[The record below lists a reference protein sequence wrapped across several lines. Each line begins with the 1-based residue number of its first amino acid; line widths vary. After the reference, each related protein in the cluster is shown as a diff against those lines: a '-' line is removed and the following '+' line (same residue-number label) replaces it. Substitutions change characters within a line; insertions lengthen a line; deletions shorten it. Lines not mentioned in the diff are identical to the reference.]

1 MIANVSILKNITIL
15 YAEDEAALREI
26 TLNIL
31 KGFTKKQF
39 VAENG
44 SQGLELFKQYESEI
58 DLIITDVNMPIMNG
72 LEMIR
77 EIKKINPNIPII
89 VATAFSN
96 TEYLLEAIDIGVDK
110 YVLKPIDMKKLLQLM
125 SQSLLYHEL
134 KDLYMDNLTHLPNRN
149 RLKKDLEVDV
159 PALMAMIN
167 IDKFSTINDLF
178 GESNGDKVLTEFS
191 DALKKYFVHDE
202 YTLYRIE
209 ADKFLVVAK
218 NANRNVEEV
227 YNLCKK
233 FEEYIEEDPVCIDE
247 HEIDLNITI
256 GIAQSN
262 DNNDAFKYAQRV
274 IAYARRKFEPVLIY
288 NDDFNIQE
296 SFEENIK
303 WIKKI
308 RNGVKNGNFKGYFQP
323 IVGTQTKE
331 VYKYEALIRYIEEDG
346 TVVSPFFFLDIAKKA
361 KLYPNIIKIM
371 IKEAFNLIRNKHKRV
386 AVNISFEDISSE
398 TTMRYIYQVI
408 EENKDIANLLEFEI
422 LESEEISDFSE
433 VYKFL
438 DKAKEYN
445 CKVGVDDFG
454 AGYSNFNML
463 VNLDISFVKID
474 GSLIKEIDSSENQ
487 RIIVKTITE
496 FAKKFGFK
504 TVAEFVSSED
514 IYDIIKEIGVDYSQ
528 GYYFDA
534 PLSYDE
540 IK

>member
-1 MIANVSILKNITIL
+1 MISNVSILKNITIL

-31 KGFTKKQF
+31 KGFTKKQL

-44 SQGLELFKQYESEI
+44 AEGLELFKQNESEI
-58 DLIITDVNMPIMNG
+58 DIIITDVNMPIMNG

-134 KDLYMDNLTHLPNRN
+134 KDLYVDNLTHLPNRN
-149 RLKKDLEVDV
+149 RLKKDLEDNNQG
-159 PALMAMIN
+159 LMAMIN

-178 GESNGDKVLTEFS
+178 GESNGDKVLLEFS
-191 DALKKYFVHDE
+191 DALRKYFSSDDFK
-202 YTLYRIE
+202 LYRIE
-209 ADKFLVVAK
+209 ADKFLII
-218 NANRNVEEV
+218 ANDYEKDVQEF
-227 YNLCKK
+227 YDLCKK
-233 FEEYIEEDPVCIDE
+233 FEIYIEQMPVYIDE

-256 GIAQSN
+256 GIAKSAN
-262 DNNDAFKYAQRV
+262 ANAYKYVQRV
-274 IAYARRKFEPVLIY
+274 ISYARKKFEPILIY
-288 NDDFNIQE
+288 DDSFNIQE

-308 RNGVKNGNFKGYFQP
+308 KTGVKNDNFKGYFQP
-323 IVGTQTKE
+323 IVNTQTKE

-346 TVVSPFFFLDIAKKA
+346 TVVSPFKFLDIAKKA

-371 IKEAFNLIRNKHKRV
+371 INEAFNLITKKNKRV
-386 AVNISFEDISSE
+386 AVNISFEDIASE
-398 TTMRYIYQVI
+398 NTMSYIYSTI
-408 EENKDIANLLEFEI
+408 EKHKEFANLLEFEI

-433 VYKFL
+433 VFKFI
-438 DKAKEYN
+438 ERVGNYG

-463 VNLDISFVKID
+463 VNLNISFVKID
-474 GSLIKEIDSSENQ
+474 GSLIKNIDSSKNQ
-487 RIIVKTITE
+487 KIIVKTIDE
-496 FAKKFGFK
+496 FAKKFGFS

-514 IYDIIKEIGVDYSQ
+514 IYNQIKEIGVDYCQ
-528 GYYFDA
+528 GYYFNA

-540 IK
+540 ID

>member
-39 VAENG
+39 VAQNG
-44 SQGLELFKQYESEI
+44 AEGLELFTQNESEI

-77 EIKKINPNIPII
+77 EIKKLNPNIPII

-134 KDLYMDNLTHLPNRN
+134 KDLYVDNLTRLPNRN
-149 RLKKDLEVDV
+149 RLKKDLENNNEG
-159 PALMAMIN
+159 LMAMIN

-178 GESNGDKVLTEFS
+178 GETNGDKILVKFADSLKNFFGSDEFI
-191 DALKKYFVHDE
+191 
-202 YTLYRIE
+202 LYRIE

-218 NANRNVEEV
+218 D
-227 YNLCKK
+227 YNKDIQELYDLCKK
-233 FEEYIEEDPVCIDE
+233 FEDYIEEDPVYIDE

-256 GIAQSN
+256 GLAKNQSN
-262 DNNDAFKYAQRV
+262 NAYKYVQRV
-274 IAYARRKFEPVLIY
+274 ISYARRKFEPILIY

-308 RNGVKNGNFKGYFQP
+308 KNGVKNNNFKAYYQP
-323 IVGTQTKE
+323 IVDTKTKE
-331 VYKYEALIRYIEEDG
+331 VYKYEALIRYIEDDG
-346 TVVSPFFFLDIAKKA
+346 TIISPFAFLTIAKKA

-371 IKEAFNLIRNKHKRV
+371 IKEAFDLIKNKNKRV
-386 AVNISFEDISSE
+386 AVNISFEDIASE
-398 TTMRYIYQVI
+398 TTMKYIYKVL
-408 EENKDIANLLEFEI
+408 EENKDFTHLLEFEI

-433 VYKFL
+433 VFKFIKRL
-438 DKAKEYN
+438 KEYN
-445 CKVGVDDFG
+445 SKIGVDDFG

-463 VNLDISFVKID
+463 VNLDISYVKID

-487 RIIVKTITE
+487 KIIVKTITE
-496 FAKKFGFK
+496 FTKKFGFK
-504 TVAEFVSSED
+504 TVAEFVSNEN
-514 IYDIIKEIGVDYSQ
+514 IYNQVKEIGVDYCQ

-540 IK
+540 IE

>member
-1 MIANVSILKNITIL
+1 MISNVSILKNITIL
-15 YAEDEAALREI
+15 YAEDEVALREI

-31 KGFTKKQF
+31 KGFTKKQYI
-39 VAENG
+39 AEDG
-44 SQGLELFKQYESEI
+44 AQGLKLFKDHEDEI

-77 EIKKINPNIPII
+77 EIKRLNPNIPII

-134 KDLYMDNLTHLPNRN
+134 KDLYVDSLTRLPNRN
-149 RLKKDLEVDV
+149 RLKKDLETSQKDI
-159 PALMAMIN
+159 MAMIN

-178 GESNGDKVLTEFS
+178 GEYNGDRVLLKFS
-191 DALKKYFVHDE
+191 ETLKKYFNSSE
-202 YTLYRIE
+202 YDIYRIE
-209 ADKFLVVAK
+209 ADKFLVVSKTYDKDVQEIYDICK
-218 NANRNVEEV
+218 N
-227 YNLCKK
+227 
-233 FEEYIEEDPVCIDE
+233 FEDYIEKDPIYLDE

-256 GIAQSN
+256 GIAKDEEGN
-262 DNNDAFKYAQRV
+262 AYKHVQRV
-274 IAYARRKFEPVLIY
+274 ISYARRKFEPILIY
-288 NDDFNIQE
+288 NESFNIQE

-308 RNGVKNGNFKGYFQP
+308 KNGVKNGNFKGYFQP
-323 IVGTQTKE
+323 IVDTKTKE

-346 TVVSPFFFLDIAKKA
+346 TVVSPYTFLGIAKKA

-371 IKEAFNLIRNKHKRV
+371 IKEAFHLIKTKNKRV
-386 AVNISFEDISSE
+386 AVNISFEDIASV
-398 TTMRYIYQVI
+398 TTMFYVYDVI
-408 EENKDIANLLEFEI
+408 AQNKQYADNLEFEI

-433 VYKFL
+433 VFKFIHNVRR
-438 DKAKEYN
+438 YG
-445 CKVGVDDFG
+445 CRVGVDDFG

-463 VNLDISFVKID
+463 VNLDISYVKID
-474 GSLIKEIDSSENQ
+474 SSLIKNIDQSDNQ
-487 RIIVKTITE
+487 KIIVKTIDE

-504 TVAEFVSSED
+504 TVAEFVSKEE
-514 IYDIIKEIGVDYSQ
+514 IYEIVKDIGVDYCQ

-534 PLSYDE
+534 PLSYDK

>member
-1 MIANVSILKNITIL
+1 MISNVSILKNITIL

-44 SQGLELFKQYESEI
+44 AEGLELFKQNESEI

-77 EIKKINPNIPII
+77 EIKRLNPNIPII

-134 KDLYMDNLTHLPNRN
+134 KDLYIDQLTRLPNRN
-149 RLKKDLEVDV
+149 KLKKDLEYTKEG
-159 PALMAMIN
+159 LMAMIN

-178 GESNGDKVLTEFS
+178 GESNGDRVLLEFS
-191 DALKKYFVHDE
+191 DTLKKYFIKE
-202 YTLYRIE
+202 EFTLYRIE
-209 ADKFLVVAK
+209 ADKFLAVARDYHK
-218 NANRNVEEV
+218 EV
-227 YNLCKK
+227 QDLYDLCKK
-233 FEEYIEEDPVCIDE
+233 FEDYIEEDPVYIDD

-256 GIAQSN
+256 GIAKNDSN
-262 DNNDAFKYAQRV
+262 NAYKYAQRV
-274 IAYARRKFEPVLIY
+274 ISYARRKFEPILIY
-288 NDDFNIQE
+288 NDSFNIQE

-308 RNGVKNGNFKGYFQP
+308 KSGMKNNNFKGYFQP
-323 IVGTQTKE
+323 IVNTKTKE
-331 VYKYEALIRYIEEDG
+331 IYKYEALIRYIEEDG
-346 TVVSPFFFLDIAKKA
+346 TVVSPYVFLEIAKKA

-371 IKEAFNLIRNKHKRV
+371 IKEAFNLIRTKNKRV
-386 AVNISFEDISSE
+386 ALNISFEDIASE
-398 TTMRYIYQVI
+398 TTMKYIYSI
-408 EENKDIANLLEFEI
+408 LEENKNYSHLLEFEI

-433 VYKFL
+433 VFKFI
-438 DKAKEYN
+438 KNVKEYKCN
-445 CKVGVDDFG
+445 VGVDDFG

-474 GSLIKEIDSSENQ
+474 GSLIKNIDSSDNQ
-487 RIIVKTITE
+487 KIIVKTITE
-496 FAKKFGFK
+496 FAKKFGFS
-504 TVAEFVSSED
+504 TVAEFVSSEE
-514 IYDIIKEIGVDYSQ
+514 IYHQIKEIGVDYSQ

-534 PLSYDE
+534 PLCYDD

>member
-1 MIANVSILKNITIL
+1 MISNVSILKNITIL
-15 YAEDEAALREI
+15 YAEDEEALREI

-31 KGFTKKQF
+31 KGFTKRQL

-44 SQGLELFKQYESEI
+44 AQGLELFKEHESEI

-72 LEMIR
+72 LEMIK

-110 YVLKPIDMKKLLQLM
+110 YVLKPIDMKKLLQIM

-134 KDLYMDNLTHLPNRN
+134 KDLYIDNLTHLPNRN
-149 RLKKDLEVDV
+149 RLKRDLEDSKEG
-159 PALMAMIN
+159 LMAMIN

-178 GESNGDKVLTEFS
+178 GEQNGDKVLVEFS
-191 DALKKYFVHDE
+191 DVLKEYFIKED

-209 ADKFLVVAK
+209 ADKFLVVARDSNK
-218 NANRNVEEV
+218 DINEL
-227 YNLCKK
+227 YDLCKR
-233 FEEYIEEDPVCIDE
+233 FEDYIEEDPIDIDD

-256 GIAQSN
+256 GIAKSE
-262 DNNDAFKYAQRV
+262 DGHAYKYAQRV
-274 IAYARRKFEPVLIY
+274 ISYARRKFEPILIY
-288 NDDFNIQE
+288 NESFNIQE

-308 RNGVKNGNFKGYFQP
+308 KNGVRYGNFKGYFQP
-323 IVGTQTKE
+323 IVDAQTKE
-331 VYKYEALIRYIEEDG
+331 VYKYEALVRYIEDDG
-346 TVVSPFFFLDIAKKA
+346 KVVSPFFFLEIAKKA

-371 IKEAFNLIRNKHKRV
+371 IKEAFNLITTKGKRV
-386 AVNISFEDISSE
+386 AVNISFEDIASE
-398 TTMRYIYQVI
+398 MTMSYIYDVI
-408 EENKDIANLLEFEI
+408 EENKEHASKLEFEI

-433 VYKFL
+433 VFKFIE
-438 DKAKEYN
+438 KVNSYG
-445 CKVGVDDFG
+445 CRVGVDDFG

-463 VNLDISFVKID
+463 VNLNISFVKID

-487 RIIVKTITE
+487 KIIVKTIDE

-504 TVAEFVSSED
+504 TVAEFVSSEE
-514 IYDIIKEIGVDYSQ
+514 IYDVIKEIGVDYAQ

-540 IK
+540 IE

>member
-1 MIANVSILKNITIL
+1 MISNISILKNITIL
-15 YAEDEAALREI
+15 YAEDEVALREI

-31 KGFTKKQF
+31 KGFTKRQF
-39 VAENG
+39 VAKNG
-44 SQGLELFKQYESEI
+44 AEGLELFKENQSEI

-77 EIKKINPNIPII
+77 EIKSINPNIPII

-134 KDLYMDNLTHLPNRN
+134 KDLYIDKLTHFPNRN
-149 RLKKDLEVDV
+149 KLKKDLENTNEG
-159 PALMAMIN
+159 LMAMIN

-178 GESNGDKVLTEFS
+178 GETNGDRVLLKFS
-191 DALKKYFVHDE
+191 DSLKKYFNEDE
-202 YTLYRIE
+202 FILYRIE
-209 ADKFLVVAK
+209 ADKFLIVAK
-218 NANRNVEEV
+218 DYKKDIQEF
-227 YNLCKK
+227 YNLCKR
-233 FEEYIEEDPVCIDE
+233 FEEYIEEDPISIDE
-247 HEIDLNITI
+247 HEIDLSITI
-256 GIAQSN
+256 GLAKDESN
-262 DNNDAFKYAQRV
+262 NAYNYVQRV
-274 IAYARRKFEPVLIY
+274 ISYARRKFEPILIY

-308 RNGVKNGNFKGYFQP
+308 KNGVKNDNFKAFYQP
-323 IVGTQTKE
+323 IVDSKTKE
-331 VYKYEALIRYIEEDG
+331 IYKYEALIRYIESDG
-346 TVVSPFFFLDIAKKA
+346 TVVSPYTFLSIAKKA

-371 IKEAFNLIRNKHKRV
+371 IKEAFDLIKNKNKRV
-386 AVNISFEDISSE
+386 AVNISFEDIASK
-398 TTMRYIYQVI
+398 TTMNYVYNIL
-408 EENKDIANLLEFEI
+408 EENKDYSHLLEFEI

-433 VYKFL
+433 VFKFIKRL
-438 DKAKEYN
+438 KEYN
-445 CKVGVDDFG
+445 CKIGVDDFG

-474 GSLIKEIDSSENQ
+474 GSLIKELDSSENQ
-487 RIIVKTITE
+487 KIIVKTITE
-496 FAKKFGFK
+496 FTKKFGFK
-504 TVAEFVSSED
+504 TVAEFVSNEE
-514 IYDIIKEIGVDYSQ
+514 IYNQVREIGVDYCQ

-540 IK
+540 IE

>member
-1 MIANVSILKNITIL
+1 MISNVSILKNITIL

-44 SQGLELFKQYESEI
+44 AEGLELFKQNESEI

-77 EIKKINPNIPII
+77 EIKRLNPNIPII

-134 KDLYMDNLTHLPNRN
+134 KDLYIDNLTYLPNRN
-149 RLKKDLEVDV
+149 KLKKDLEGTEEG
-159 PALMAMIN
+159 LMAMIN

-178 GESNGDKVLTEFS
+178 GESNGDRVLLEFS
-191 DALKKYFVHDE
+191 DTLKKYFVKE
-202 YTLYRIE
+202 EFTLYRIE
-209 ADKFLVVAK
+209 ADKFLAVA
-218 NANRNVEEV
+218 RNYNQEV
-227 YNLCKK
+227 QDLYDLCKK
-233 FEEYIEEDPVCIDE
+233 FEDYIEEDPVYIDD

-256 GIAQSN
+256 GIAKN
-262 DNNDAFKYAQRV
+262 DNSNAYKYAQRV
-274 IAYARRKFEPVLIY
+274 ISYARRKFQPILIY
-288 NDDFNIQE
+288 NDSFNIQK

-308 RNGVKNGNFKGYFQP
+308 KNGVKNNNFKGYFQP
-323 IVGTQTKE
+323 IVNTQTKE
-331 VYKYEALIRYIEEDG
+331 IYKYEALIRYIEEDG
-346 TVVSPFFFLDIAKKA
+346 TVVSPYVFLDIAKKA

-371 IKEAFNLIRNKHKRV
+371 IKEAFNLIITKNKRV
-386 AVNISFEDISSE
+386 AVNISFEDIASE
-398 TTMRYIYQVI
+398 STMIYIYSII
-408 EENKDIANLLEFEI
+408 EENKEFAHLLEFEI

-433 VYKFL
+433 VFKFIKKL
-438 DKAKEYN
+438 KEYN
-445 CKVGVDDFG
+445 CNVGVDDFG

-474 GSLIKEIDSSENQ
+474 GSLIKNIDHSDNQ
-487 RIIVKTITE
+487 QIIVKTITE
-496 FAKKFGFK
+496 FAKKFGFS

-514 IYDIIKEIGVDYSQ
+514 IYDQIKEIGVDYSQ

-540 IK
+540 IE

>member
-15 YAEDEAALREI
+15 YAEDETALREI

-44 SQGLELFKQYESEI
+44 SEGLELFKKYESEI

-77 EIKKINPNIPII
+77 EIKKINSNIPII

-149 RLKKDLEVDV
+149 KLKKDLEEDSHG
-159 PALMAMIN
+159 LMAMIN

-178 GESNGDKVLTEFS
+178 GESNGDKILIEFS
-191 DALKKYFVHDE
+191 DALKKYFSNE
-202 YTLYRIE
+202 EFTLYRIE
-209 ADKFLVVAK
+209 ADKFLAVAK
-218 NANRNVEEV
+218 NSNKDIQKL
-227 YNLCKK
+227 YDLCKK
-233 FEEYIEEDPVCIDE
+233 FEDYIEEDPVCIDE
-247 HEIDLNITI
+247 YEIDLNITI
-256 GIAQSN
+256 GIAESEDN
-262 DNNDAFKYAQRV
+262 DIAFKYAQRV
-274 IAYARRKFEPVLIY
+274 ISYARRKFEPILIY
-288 NDDFNIQE
+288 NDSFNIQE

-308 RNGVKNGNFKGYFQP
+308 RNGVKNNNFKGYFQP
-323 IVGTQTKE
+323 IVNTQTKE
-331 VYKYEALIRYIEEDG
+331 IYKYEALIRYIEDDG
-346 TVVSPFFFLDIAKKA
+346 TVISPYFFLDIAKKA

-371 IKEAFNLIRNKHKRV
+371 ICEAFNLIRNKNKRV

-398 TTMRYIYQVI
+398 TTMNYVYQII
-408 EENKDIANLLEFEI
+408 EKNKEYAHLLEFEI

-438 DKAKEYN
+438 DKIKHYKCN
-445 CKVGVDDFG
+445 VGVDDFG

-474 GSLIKEIDSSENQ
+474 SSLIKEIDSSENQ
-487 RIIVKTITE
+487 KIIVKTITE

-504 TVAEFVSSED
+504 TVAEFVSSEE
-514 IYDIIKEIGVDYSQ
+514 IYNIIKEIGVDYSQ

-534 PLSYDE
+534 PLSYEE
-540 IK
+540 IE

>member
-1 MIANVSILKNITIL
+1 MISNVPILKNITIL

-39 VAENG
+39 VAANG
-44 SQGLELFKQYESEI
+44 SEGLELFKENESEI

-134 KDLYMDNLTHLPNRN
+134 KDLYIDNLTHLPNRN
-149 RLKKDLEVDV
+149 KLKKDLEGTDEG
-159 PALMAMIN
+159 LMAMIN

-178 GESNGDKVLTEFS
+178 GETNGDKVLLEFS
-191 DALKKYFVHDE
+191 DTLKKYFVKE
-202 YTLYRIE
+202 EFTLYRIE
-209 ADKFLVVAK
+209 ADKFLAVA
-218 NANRNVEEV
+218 RNYNQEEQEL

-233 FEEYIEEDPVCIDE
+233 FEDFIEEDPVYIDD

-256 GIAQSN
+256 GIAK
-262 DNNDAFKYAQRV
+262 NDANNAYKYAQRV
-274 IAYARRKFEPVLIY
+274 ISYARRKFEPILIY
-288 NDDFNIQE
+288 DDSFNIQE

-308 RNGVKNGNFKGYFQP
+308 KAGVKNNNFKGYFQP
-323 IVGTQTKE
+323 IVNTQTKE
-331 VYKYEALIRYIEEDG
+331 IYKYEALIRYIEEDG
-346 TVVSPFFFLDIAKKA
+346 TVVSPFVFLDIAKKA

-371 IKEAFNLIRNKHKRV
+371 IKEAFNLIRNKNKRV
-386 AVNISFEDISSE
+386 AVNISFEDIASE
-398 TTMRYIYQVI
+398 TTMNYIYSI
-408 EENKDIANLLEFEI
+408 LEENKEYSHLLEFEI

-433 VYKFL
+433 VFKFIRNVR
-438 DKAKEYN
+438 EYN
-445 CKVGVDDFG
+445 CNVGVDDFG

-474 GSLIKEIDSSENQ
+474 GSLIKNIDSSDNQ
-487 RIIVKTITE
+487 QIIVKTISE
-496 FAKKFGFK
+496 FAKKFGFS

-514 IYDIIKEIGVDYSQ
+514 IYHQIKDIGVDYSQ

-540 IK
+540 ID

>member
-1 MIANVSILKNITIL
+1 MISNVSILKNITIL
-15 YAEDEAALREI
+15 YAEDEEALREI

-31 KGFTKKQF
+31 KGFTKKQL
-39 VAENG
+39 VAKNG
-44 SQGLELFKQYESEI
+44 AEGLELFKQNESEI

-134 KDLYMDNLTHLPNRN
+134 KDLYIDNLTHLPNRN
-149 RLKKDLEVDV
+149 RLKKDLEDSNED
-159 PALMAMIN
+159 LMAMIN

-178 GESNGDKVLTEFS
+178 GEHNGDRVLLKFS
-191 DALKKYFVHDE
+191 EVLQKYFNKE
-202 YTLYRIE
+202 KFSIYRVE
-209 ADKFLVVAK
+209 ADKFLVISK
-218 NANRNVEEV
+218 D
-227 YNLCKK
+227 YNLDIQNFYDLCKK
-233 FEEYIEEDPVCIDE
+233 FEDFIEEDPVSIDE

-256 GIAQSN
+256 GIAKSSDSN
-262 DNNDAFKYAQRV
+262 AYKYAQRV
-274 IAYARRKFEPVLIY
+274 ISYARKKFEPILIY
-288 NDDFNIQE
+288 NDSFNIQE

-308 RNGVKNGNFKGYFQP
+308 KNGVKNGNFKAYFQP
-323 IVGTQTKE
+323 IVDTKTKE
-331 VYKYEALIRYIEEDG
+331 IYKYEALVRYIDEDG
-346 TVVSPFFFLDIAKKA
+346 TVVSPYTFLDIAKKA

-371 IKEAFNLIRNKHKRV
+371 IVEAFNLIKTKDKRV
-386 AVNISFEDISSE
+386 AVNISFEDIASAN
-398 TTMRYIYQVI
+398 TMEYIYRVI
-408 EENKDIANLLEFEI
+408 EENREYSNKLEFEI

-433 VYKFL
+433 VFKFI
-438 DKAKEYN
+438 ENMNNYGCN
-445 CKVGVDDFG
+445 IGVDDFG

-463 VNLDISFVKID
+463 VNLDITFVKID
-474 GSLIKEIDSSENQ
+474 GSLIRGINNSKNQ
-487 RIIVKTITE
+487 QIIVKTIDE

-504 TVAEFVSSED
+504 TVAEFVSEEE
-514 IYDIIKEIGVDYSQ
+514 IYNVVKEIGVDYSQ

-534 PLSYDE
+534 PLSFDE
-540 IK
+540 I

>member
-1 MIANVSILKNITIL
+1 MISNVSILKNITIL

-44 SQGLELFKQYESEI
+44 AQGLELFKENESEI

-134 KDLYMDNLTHLPNRN
+134 KDLYIDNLTHLPNRN
-149 RLKKDLEVDV
+149 KLKKDLENSSED
-159 PALMAMIN
+159 LMALIN

-178 GESNGDKVLTEFS
+178 GESNGDKVLVEFS
-191 DALKKYFVHDE
+191 ENIKEFFAKDE
-202 YTLYRIE
+202 YNVYRIE

-218 NANRNVEEV
+218 DFKKDVQEL
-227 YNLCKK
+227 YDLCKK
-233 FEEYIEEDPVCIDE
+233 FEEFIEEDPVYIDE

-256 GIAQSN
+256 GIAKNSDSN
-262 DNNDAFKYAQRV
+262 AYKHVQRV
-274 IAYARRKFEPVLIY
+274 LSYARRKFEPILIY
-288 NDDFNIQE
+288 NDSFNIQE

-308 RNGVKNGNFKGYFQP
+308 KNGVKNDNFKAFFQP
-323 IVGTQTKE
+323 IVNTQTKE
-331 VYKYEALIRYIEEDG
+331 VHKYEALIRYIEDDG
-346 TVVSPFFFLDIAKKA
+346 TVISPFAFLDIAKKA

-371 IKEAFNLIRNKHKRV
+371 IKEAFNLIKTKNKRV
-386 AVNISFEDISSE
+386 AVNISFEDIASAH
-398 TTMRYIYQVI
+398 TMEYVYEVI
-408 EENKDIANLLEFEI
+408 ESNKEYASLLEFEI
-422 LESEEISDFSE
+422 LESEEISDFKE
-433 VYKFL
+433 VFKFIQKVK
-438 DKAKEYN
+438 DYN
-445 CKVGVDDFG
+445 INVGVDDFG

-463 VNLDISFVKID
+463 INLNVSFVKID
-474 GSLIKEIDSSENQ
+474 GSLIRNIDTSENQ
-487 RIIVKTITE
+487 KIIVETITE
-496 FAKKFGFK
+496 FAKKFNFK
-504 TVAEFVSSED
+504 TVAEFVSSEE

-540 IK
+540 IE